1 MSQVR
6 ILSPR
11 PLCFETAN
19 YGSLFYGPKKVEFFL
34 LIMFFGLVHPW
45 PAGFGFS
52 QTGPI
57 YHPRTRVVQM
67 ESLQI
72 S

>member
-1 MSQVR
+1 
-6 ILSPR
+6 
-11 PLCFETAN
+11 
-19 YGSLFYGPKKVEFFL
+19 
-34 LIMFFGLVHPW
+34 MFFGLVQPW

-57 YHPRTRVVQM
+57 CHPRTRVVQM
-67 ESLQI
+67 ESRQI